1 MIHENLNGGSSM
13 KKRIGILISVTF
25 VLLLSSVR
33 MWSLPPIHFALT
45 TDILELID
53 EDYQLELMYYT
64 SSKSAFSVRLG
75 YYRTIED
82 SDDVYAD
89 DERHWE
95 LGGRWRLF
103 LMDRAPNLLFLG
115 VGFDNRPQDNTI
127 TPLGEAG
134 FNLALKP
141 IILSIVGFGGYEI
154 HVYDTDDSRFVKG
167 IELRAGIGF

>member
-1 MIHENLNGGSSM
+1 M
-13 KKRIGILISVTF
+13 KKKLLILISVMF

-64 SSKSAFSVRLG
+64 STKSAFSVRVG

-82 SDDVYAD
+82 SDEVYVN

-115 VGFDNRPQDNTI
+115 LGFDNRPQDNTI
-127 TPLGEAG
+127 TPLGEVG
-134 FNLALKP
+134 FNVALKP
-141 IILSIVGFGGYEI
+141 FLVSVIGFGGYEF
-154 HVYDTDDSRFVKG
+154 HVYDSDDSRFVKG
-167 IELRAGIGF
+167 IELRAGVGF